1 VRKRI
6 WDDIGTALLA
16 LLLSMVVWT
25 NAMYQE
31 DRPYEGTFAR
41 PVPITVLNA
50 PPGFVATNE
59 SIQQVE
65 LRIKTFSSRW
75 DTLRVTDFN
84 AVSDWSGLGEG
95 MHAVPVEVTV
105 ADPTVNILSV
115 QPSTV
120 YVRLEQVKQEL
131 KEVQVNL
138 INRDDVPL
146 GYRIYAPEVKP
157 EMVRV
162 DGPSSL
168 VDRVSHVRVAM
179 SLLNERATV
188 EKDLAPVA
196 VDEAGQVVSGVRL
209 TPQTVAVT
217 VAIER
222 RQNYREVAVRVRT
235 TGHPARGYYLSGVSV
250 VPATVTVVGPPSV
263 IETMGGLIE
272 ANDEIDITGATR
284 MIAER
289 IELDLP
295 EGVSV
300 LDTREGERP
309 SVLVTVS
316 IDAMTGGITMD
327 LPLGIKKLRPD
338 LVARLSV
345 SELDV
350 ILTGPS
356 VLLDELEPDLLEAY
370 VDLGGLGPGTHQ
382 VKPVVN
388 LLVSQDS
395 KLRDLVVSDVSP
407 KSVEV
412 IISEPPT
419 ITPTPTPDSTTTGAL
434 EMTPTIT
441 ATQTVTGTVVATP
454 LLPIG
459 TLTATVAPAET
470 PTQVGTRTP

>member
-1 VRKRI
+1 VRRRI

-16 LLLSMVVWT
+16 LLLAMVVWT

-31 DRPYEGTFAR
+31 DRPYEGNYPR
-41 PVPITVLNA
+41 PIPITVLNA

-59 SIQQVE
+59 PIQLVE
-65 LRIKTFSSRW
+65 VRIKTFSSRW
-75 DTLRVTDFN
+75 DTLRVADFN
-84 AVSDWSGLGEG
+84 AVSDWGGLGEG
-95 MHAVPVEVTV
+95 MHAVPVEVSV
-105 ADPTVNILSV
+105 ADPTVTILSV
-115 QPSTV
+115 HPSTV

-138 INRDDVPL
+138 MNREDVPL

-157 EMVRV
+157 EVVRV

-168 VDRVSHVRVAM
+168 VDRVSHVRVTL
-179 SLLNERATV
+179 SLLNERAMI
-188 EKDLAPVA
+188 ERDLAPVA
-196 VDEAGQVVSGVRL
+196 VDEAGQAVSGVRL
-209 TPQTVAVT
+209 TPQTVSVT
-217 VAIER
+217 VPIER

-263 IETMGGLIE
+263 IDTMGGLIE
-272 ANDEIDITGATR
+272 VEGEIDVTGATR

-289 IELDLP
+289 MDLNLP

-300 LDTREGERP
+300 LDTKEGDTS

-327 LPLGIKKLRPD
+327 LPLGIKRLRND

-345 SELDV
+345 SEVDV

-382 VKPVVN
+382 VKPIVD

-395 KLRDLVVSDVSP
+395 KLRDLVVSDISP

-412 IISEPPT
+412 VISEPPT
-419 ITPTPTPDSTTTGAL
+419 PTPSPTIASPSEATSTQTPTG
-434 EMTPTIT
+434 TIT
-441 ATQTVTGTVVATP
+441 ATRVGTATLTGTPAAAT
-454 LLPIG
+454 G
-459 TLTATVAPAET
+459 ET
-470 PTQVGTRTP
+470 STSASQSKP

>member
-1 VRKRI
+1 MRKRI

-16 LLLSMVVWT
+16 LLLAMVVWT

-31 DRPYEGTFAR
+31 DRPYEGTFPR
-41 PVPITVLNA
+41 PIPITVLNA
-50 PPGFVATNE
+50 PQGYVATNE
-59 SIQQVE
+59 PIQQVE
-65 LRIKTFSSRW
+65 VRIKTFSSRW
-75 DTLRVTDFN
+75 DTLRATDFN

-95 MHAVPVEVTV
+95 MHAVPVEVTIT
-105 ADPTVNILSV
+105 DPTVTIISV

-138 INRDDVPL
+138 INREDVPL

-157 EMVRV
+157 EVVRV

-168 VDRVSHVRVAM
+168 VDRVSHVRVTL

-188 EKDLAPVA
+188 ERDLAPVA
-196 VDEAGQVVSGVRL
+196 VDEAGQAVSGVRL
-209 TPQTVAVT
+209 TPQMVSVT
-217 VAIER
+217 VPIER

-263 IETMGGLIE
+263 IDAMGGLIE
-272 ANDEIDITGATR
+272 VKGEIDISGAMR

-289 IELDLP
+289 MNLDLP

-300 LDTREGERP
+300 LDTREGETP
-309 SVLVTVS
+309 SALVTVS

-327 LPLGIKKLRPD
+327 LPLGIKKLRSD

-345 SELDV
+345 SEVDV

-356 VLLDELEPDLLEAY
+356 VLLDELEQDLLEAY

-382 VKPVVN
+382 VRPIVD

-395 KLRDLVVSDVSP
+395 KLRDLVVSDISP

-412 IISEPPT
+412 IITEPPA
-419 ITPTPTPDSTTTGAL
+419 ITPTPTLDSTASGDL
-434 EMTPTIT
+434 DMTPTIT
-441 ATQTVTGTVVATP
+441 VTQTVTGTVVATP
-454 LLPIG
+454 LSP
-459 TLTATVAPAET
+459 TEMVTATVAPGET
-470 PTQVGTRTP
+470 PTQVGTATP